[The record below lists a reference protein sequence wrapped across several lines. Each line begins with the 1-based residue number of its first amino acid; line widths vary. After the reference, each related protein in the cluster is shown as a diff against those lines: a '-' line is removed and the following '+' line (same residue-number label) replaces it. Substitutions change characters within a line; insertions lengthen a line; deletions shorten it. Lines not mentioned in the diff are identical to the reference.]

1 VPAHYDHRTGP
12 TSTSA
17 ELALGRVQLVLDAA
31 IVVAAM
37 LLATQLHAW
46 LAPLLPVVRR
56 IPHFTEH
63 AALVYVTLPLWLVL
77 VTAFRAHLVVAQRVG
92 HAELLVRLL
101 KVHVTGL
108 ALLSVVAFTTQAI
121 INRSLV
127 VLFLIVTFALMYA
140 QRLAMFGWAR
150 YQHARGIGRE
160 RILLVGR
167 PSKRMSALVSAA
179 SAGEFPAQVLGYLET
194 PLEADGLSL
203 PPSGAPAVPCLGPQR
218 DLARILH
225 EQAVDHVLFLPP
237 AHQPQQVRE
246 ELLACEAVGVG
257 ASFAVDLVQ
266 LADAAP
272 RVTSKYE
279 HAFITFE
286 VSPKRAD
293 LLAIK
298 YGLDPILA
306 AFTLLLLAP
315 VLLVVAGAIAVSMGR
330 PVLFAQARGGLF
342 GRPFRM
348 LKFRTMRDG
357 AEQERDALV
366 ADNEM
371 SGPVF
376 KIKDDPRVTP
386 LGRLLRRTSLDEL
399 PQLFNV
405 LTGSMSLVG
414 PRPLPVSEQQQI
426 RGWQRRRLTMK
437 PGITCLWQVGGRND
451 VDFAEWMLLDLKYID
466 DWSLWLDVQILLRTL
481 PAVLLRRGAS

>member
-1 VPAHYDHRTGP
+1 
-12 TSTSA
+12 
-17 ELALGRVQLVLDAA
+17 
-31 IVVAAM
+31 
-37 LLATQLHAW
+37 
-46 LAPLLPVVRR
+46 
-56 IPHFTEH
+56 
-63 AALVYVTLPLWLVL
+63 
-77 VTAFRAHLVVAQRVG
+77 
-92 HAELLVRLL
+92 
-101 KVHVTGL
+101 
-108 ALLSVVAFTTQAI
+108 
-121 INRSLV
+121 
-127 VLFLIVTFALMYA
+127 
-140 QRLAMFGWAR
+140 
-150 YQHARGIGRE
+150 
-160 RILLVGR
+160 
-167 PSKRMSALVSAA
+167 
-179 SAGEFPAQVLGYLET
+179 
-194 PLEADGLSL
+194 
-203 PPSGAPAVPCLGPQR
+203 
-218 DLARILH
+218 
-225 EQAVDHVLFLPP
+225 LFLPP